1 MGVAEL
7 CSREVVFAKR
17 NESVARAA
25 RLMRERHVGAV
36 VVVDERA
43 GQRFP
48 AGMVSDRDIAVGVVA
63 LGLDPQK
70 STVEAVMPVDVVCA
84 RESDGV
90 TRALALMR
98 AQGLQ
103 RLPVVDAGGALVG
116 MLCADHL
123 LEALA
128 REVYALAGML
138 AAGETREGEQ
148 RKAA

>member
-1 MGVAEL
+1 MGVGEL
-7 CSREVVFAKR
+7 CSREVVFAR
-17 NESVARAA
+17 RTESVARAA

-36 VVVDERA
+36 VVVDERS
-43 GQRFP
+43 GRRFP
-48 AGMVSDRDIAVGVVA
+48 AGMVSERDIAVGVVA

-70 STVEAVMPVDVVCA
+70 STVEGVMPADVVCA
-84 RESDGV
+84 RENDGV
-90 TRALALMR
+90 GRALALMR

-116 MLCADHL
+116 MLCADDL

-128 REVYALAGML
+128 GEVYALAGML
-138 AAGETREGEQ
+138 AAGETRGGEE

>member
-1 MGVAEL
+1 MGVGEL

-36 VVVDERA
+36 VVVDER
-43 GQRFP
+43 GGRPFP
-48 AGMVSDRDIAVGVVA
+48 AGMLTDHDIAVGVVA

-70 STVEAVMPVDVVCA
+70 SAVEGVMPAEVVCA
-84 RESDGV
+84 RESDSL

-98 AQGLQ
+98 AQGLS

-116 MLCADHL
+116 ILCGDDVM
-123 LEALA
+123 EALA
-128 REVYALAGML
+128 GEVHALAGML
-138 AAGETREGEQ
+138 AAGEARGGEQ